1 MLKRLLN
8 PQEKPNYKR
17 LAAIG
22 LGVVVILI
30 LLAAAINT
38 LRGSPGSSATP
49 VAEATQESIYRVVGS
64 ARINARASANTNA
77 AVVTTLGPGDEVQVV
92 EQVQGQS
99 VNGSR
104 VWYRAL
110 IGDQTVYIHSSLL
123 SETRR
128 ARQEGRAIRPA
139 QQAATAPARSTNAP
153 ALAQTEP
160 LSPFGCNGQDD
171 LSCSDFRDMYQ
182 DANIHLAQCG
192 DEDRLD
198 PDGDGEAC
206 ELD

>member
-1 MLKRLLN
+1 MLKRMLN
-8 PQEKPNYKR
+8 PQDKPSYIR

-22 LGVVVILI
+22 IGAIVLLIIL
-30 LLAAAINT
+30 AVAINAQ
-38 LRGSPGSSATP
+38 RGNPGTSATP
-49 VAEATQESIYRVVGS
+49 VAEATPESVYRVVGS

-92 EQVQGQS
+92 DEVEGQA

-104 VWYRAL
+104 TWYRAVV
-110 IGDQTVYIHSSLL
+110 GDQTVYIHSSLL
-123 SETRR
+123 NETRR
-128 ARQEGRAIRPA
+128 TRQENRATRPA
-139 QQAATAPARSTNAP
+139 QQATDAPARATNAP
-153 ALAQTEP
+153 LLAQTEA
-160 LSPFGCNGQDD
+160 LSPFGCNSQDD
-171 LSCSDFRDMYQ
+171 LSCSDFRDMHQ
-182 DANIHLAQCG
+182 DANVHLAQCG